1 MEKKFWNIYDHP
13 EIKGELDKFVNM
25 IVSWFTNERMDKND
39 YKKVY
44 GEAMKWIRSEYN
56 VNQIVE
62 LNRSMNKSYKEF
74 NGITETKPSFI
85 KEDTK
90 ETKDTTQDIKERE
103 VIERAWERF
112 KEYTAESAK
121 KNGRLK
127 QGDNSK
133 VWQWLRNNGLE
144 NFSCSTDIYS
154 LPDKVKKLIVKA
166 CNYKLDGVS
175 VTIDEEAGKKIINLD
190 YLDEVCAGC
199 YKLF

>member
-1 MEKKFWNIYDHP
+1 MEKQFWNIYDYP
-13 EIKGELDKFVNM
+13 EIKKELDKFVNM
-25 IVSWFTNERMDKND
+25 IISWFTEGKIDRTT

-56 VNQIVE
+56 VNEIAQ
-62 LNRSMNKSYKEF
+62 LSKSMNQSYREF
-74 NGITETKPSFI
+74 MGITERKPSFI
-85 KEDTK
+85 KE
-90 ETKDTTQDIKERE
+90 ETQENYKDDKERE
-103 VIERAWERF
+103 VVERAWERF
-112 KEYTAESAK
+112 KEYTALSAS

-127 QGDNSK
+127 QTDNSK

-154 LPDKVKKLIVKA
+154 LPQKIKKLIVKA
-166 CNYKLDGVS
+166 CNYRLDGVS
-175 VTIDEEAGKKIINLD
+175 VTVDEENGRKIINLD